1 MQCSLKT
8 EIKWRK
14 QQKTS
19 TDFVEVLQ
27 TKLLCTIRSFIC
39 HCISEFAEYFRE
51 VEKQIASM
59 QFIITIYRMV
69 NIRNYIKYASLDTR
83 LMESK
88 VIIMVIIMKATPV
101 ISTVLTTPVTTYMVS
116 VPFTQICLSLS
127 IVLTYIHTP
136 RNIIE
141 FRIES

>member
-127 IVLTYIHTP
+127 IVLTYIHTH

>member
-1 MQCSLKT
+1 M
-8 EIKWRK
+8 
-14 QQKTS
+14 
-19 TDFVEVLQ
+19 EVLQ

-69 NIRNYIKYASLDTR
+69 TIRNYIKYASLDTR

-101 ISTVLTTPVTTYMVS
+101 ISTVPTYYPS
-116 VPFTQICLSLS
+116 
-127 IVLTYIHTP
+127 Y
-136 RNIIE
+136 NI
-141 FRIES
+141 